1 MNDEQFMR
9 LALESARKGEGTVNP
24 NPLVGSVVVKYG
36 TIVGQGHH
44 QAFGGPHAE
53 VVALEQ
59 ARENAHGAT
68 LYVSL
73 EPCCYRGKTPPCT
86 QQISDA
92 GIARVVVACRDPNPM
107 VNGKGITRLQE
118 AGIAVKEGVLAA
130 EAQRENEI
138 FFKFITTRL
147 PFVQIKLAMSLDG
160 KIATRTGESRWISSA
175 KSRIVAHKLR
185 RKFSAVLVGVR
196 TVLSDDPRLTV
207 RHVPGRDPIRIVLD
221 GEGKI
226 PLTARLLHEAG
237 RTIVATAAM
246 TKEKETE
253 LLALGTEV
261 WRLPDEQGN
270 VDLQVLMTRLGQAEI
285 DSVLVEGG
293 GETVASFLEAEL
305 VDKVSFFVA
314 PILLGGRNAV
324 PAVGGAGVKSISNAA
339 RLRNIGV
346 ERIGEDIHIFGY
358 PEWKTG

>member
-9 LALESARKGEGTVNP
+9 LALELAEKGEGTVNP
-24 NPLVGSVVVKYG
+24 NPLVGSVVVKDG

-92 GIARVVVACRDPNPM
+92 GIARVVVACRDPNPL

-118 AGIAVKEGVLAA
+118 AGIAVNEGVLAA
-130 EAQRENEI
+130 EAQRINEI

-160 KIATRTGESRWISSA
+160 KIATRAGESRWISGER
-175 KSRIVAHKLR
+175 SRIAAHKLR
-185 RKFSAVLVGVR
+185 RKFSAVLVGVG
-196 TVLSDDPRLTV
+196 TVISDDPQLTV
-207 RHVPGRDPIRIVLD
+207 RHVRGRDPIRIVLD
-221 GEGKI
+221 GEGRI
-226 PLTARLLHEAG
+226 PLTAGLLHKAG

-246 TKEKETE
+246 TTEKETE
-253 LLALGTEV
+253 LLALGAEV
-261 WRLPDEQGN
+261 WRFPDEKGN
-270 VDLQVLMTRLGQAEI
+270 VDLQALMTRLGQAEI

-293 GETVASFLEAEL
+293 GEAVASFLEAEF

-324 PAVGGAGVKSISNAA
+324 PAVGGAGIESISSAP
-339 RLRNIGV
+339 RIRNIDV
-346 ERIGEDIHIFGY
+346 ERVGEDILICGY
-358 PEWKTG
+358 PEWKTA